1 MLLKFSTMVVIE
13 TVRSGS
19 GIKLLREVFSE
30 VFQKSSR
37 PLHKERNSFGTV
49 LPFLLLCCFTSFV
62 DNKEA
67 RSNLPRSGTRTLLFL
82 PDSCFLFS
90 SGK

>member
-1 MLLKFSTMVVIE
+1 MLLKFSTVVVIE

-19 GIKLLREVFSE
+19 GIKLLRGKYFQKYSE
-30 VFQKSSR
+30 VIKATPQGEKFIWYSVT
-37 PLHKERNSFGTV
+37 FFV
-49 LPFLLLCCFTSFV
+49 LCCFTSFV

-67 RSNLPRSGTRTLLFL
+67 EAIYQVRNKNTLFL